1 MSGKGHVVVATDGSS
16 HSHRVLPHASL
27 LAQALGSRLLLLRII
42 DPKADVH
49 HQLGESHDAALEHA
63 RERFSL
69 DLTSTLARLGLYGA
83 VSVADRREGEKTSR
97 SLLRA
102 SIDAGASVVAMD
114 SRGHGALRHVLHGSV
129 TMEVVGATSL
139 PVMLTGPNLEG
150 AMANHAPYRILLTSD
165 GSPASRAAV
174 EALAPLLDNGPFQV
188 TLMRVHEH
196 APAGEDDTAQ
206 LDECAA
212 QLEGLRELLPPSLP
226 VKTLVR
232 EIPRGGGIDTAII
245 EQALESSAHAI
256 ALSTQGV
263 SARRHLLM
271 GSVATTLLGRSP
283 LPLILVRSELKV

>member
-1 MSGKGHVVVATDGSS
+1 MSGKGPVVVATDGSA

-42 DPKADVH
+42 DPKSDVH
-49 HQLGESHDAALEHA
+49 HQYGESHDAALERA
-63 RERFSL
+63 RERFSAE
-69 DLTSTLARLGLYGA
+69 LTSTLSRLGLYGA
-83 VSVADRREGEKTSR
+83 AGVAERREGEKTSR
-97 SLLRA
+97 ALLR
-102 SIDAGASVVAMD
+102 SSRDAGACLVAMD

-129 TMEVVGATSL
+129 TMEFMGAASL

-165 GSPASRAAV
+165 GSPASRAAA
-174 EALAPLLDNGPFQV
+174 EGLAPLLEDGPFQV

-196 APAGEDDTAQ
+196 APGGADDKAQ
-206 LDECAA
+206 LDECAVH
-212 QLEGLRELLPPSLP
+212 LDSLRQLLPSSSP

-232 EIPRGGGIDTAII
+232 EIPRGAGIDTAII
-245 EQALESSAHAI
+245 EQALLTGAHAI
-256 ALSTQGV
+256 ALSTHGV

-283 LPLILVRSELKV
+283 LPLILVRSELEG